1 MIKRIV
7 VTKYRLSS
15 PHIGEAEEF
24 DDLLAARDRA
34 VEVLR
39 ATLIRRILRLCNS
52 GLMAEKIADALAGD
66 IARAQE
72 TFDIFK
78 DFVSPCID
86 D

>member
-1 MIKRIV
+1 MIERIV

-15 PHIGEAEEF
+15 PYIGEAEEF

-34 VEVLR
+34 LEVLQAELTR
-39 ATLIRRILRLCNS
+39 RVFSVCPTL
-52 GLMAEKIADALAGD
+52 AEKIVDALAGD